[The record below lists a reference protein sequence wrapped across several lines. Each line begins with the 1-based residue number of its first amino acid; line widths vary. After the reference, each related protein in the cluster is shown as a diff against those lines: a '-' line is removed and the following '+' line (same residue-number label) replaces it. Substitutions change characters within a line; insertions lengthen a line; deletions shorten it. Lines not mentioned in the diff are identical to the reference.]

1 MSIRSKPTRPVT
13 ASLLQAAP
21 IPQTSPLSVA
31 ADRAGMDIAF
41 PIAMTCIVLVAID
54 LRPGIVSTG
63 PILPLIREE
72 FGLSHTIASLLTAIP
87 DLLMGALA
95 LPTPWLARR
104 LGRDRVILGALALL
118 FAATLGRAF
127 APSTAWLLLATAGVG
142 AGIAV
147 AGALIAGFI
156 KASFPARAAFAM
168 GIYATALS
176 LGSTVSA
183 AITGPIAATTG
194 GWRVASGLWSVLG
207 IVALS
212 AWFFVARHDRP
223 ERLSRTSSKRF
234 PLPVGNR
241 TAWLVALFFACQ
253 NFLFYACI
261 TWLAPLFRED
271 GFGATSSGL
280 VLASFT
286 VAFTLANPVF
296 GALKIAKSKHVGR
309 QRRLSLQYTGRELW
323 HAVEA
328 RLQSPVRKVREVK
341 GRLPDE
347 VAPLAGE
354 SALAH
359 YTMLSE
365 PRIARRA
372 LAAARWKH
380 ITGQFGLAPA
390 TPFDH
395 DRVEIETWSYDP
407 HVLARQPAVDRLS
420 LYLSVRHDPDERVAQ
435 AAAQLLETFEW

>member
-1 MSIRSKPTRPVT
+1 MMLEAVDKQRLDGLAEAAEAYVRGAFGLGLGLQPLAPANLPHFLLDRYRFWQGALQDHPVILMEMKGQGRGVT
-13 ASLLQAAP
+13 A
-21 IPQTSPLSVA
+21 
-31 ADRAGMDIAF
+31 
-41 PIAMTCIVLVAID
+41 
-54 LRPGIVSTG
+54 
-63 PILPLIREE
+63 
-72 FGLSHTIASLLTAIP
+72 
-87 DLLMGALA
+87 DLLKHRDLV
-95 LPTPWLARR
+95 RR
-104 LGRDRVILGALALL
+104 HLGVPLVLALL
-118 FAATLGRAF
+118 DSVPTAIRKQMVERKIGFLAPGAQIYVPEALLDLRERA
-127 APSTAWLLLATAGVG
+127 P
-142 AGIAV
+142 
-147 AGALIAGFI
+147 
-156 KASFPARAAFAM
+156 
-168 GIYATALS
+168 
-176 LGSTVSA
+176 
-183 AITGPIAATTG
+183 AITHDPGAQLTP
-194 GWRVASGLWSVLG
+194 
-207 IVALS
+207 S
-212 AWFFVARHDRP
+212 AQV
-223 ERLSRTSSKRF
+223 
-234 PLPVGNR
+234 
-241 TAWLVALFFACQ
+241 
-253 NFLFYACI
+253 
-261 TWLAPLFRED
+261 
-271 GFGATSSGL
+271 L
-280 VLASFT
+280 VLAALLGEPIDGANLTELALRFG
-286 VAFTLANPVF
+286 VAIMTMTRALDELE
-296 GALKIAKSKHVGR
+296 ALKIAKSKHVGR